1 MSLNSFPTAPGAP
14 LAQSMIGSPV
24 VLVSPAALSQD
35 IKIDD
40 RAIAKLSAQLHI
52 HLTVNQDQ
60 LIESSA
66 FGRSKVVIRKRI
78 RSYYRLPSVGPG
90 QSSVR
95 KGVAGNPVSFVRL
108 GCLGSLLKA

>member
-40 RAIAKLSAQLHI
+40 RAIAKI
-52 HLTVNQDQ
+52 
-60 LIESSA
+60 
-66 FGRSKVVIRKRI
+66 KMRI
-78 RSYYRLPSVGPG
+78 PYSLEALRE
-90 QSSVR
+90 
-95 KGVAGNPVSFVRL
+95 KG
-108 GCLGSLLKA
+108 